1 MTQRTNERVAYHNGE
16 IKPESRVL
24 VSFRDRGFT
33 MGEAVFDTART
44 VRHKP
49 FKLEEHVD
57 RLFRSMRY
65 LQIDAG
71 LGRDEFVS
79 ISHEVL
85 ERNLHL
91 IAPDEDYWLFQRV
104 SPGVRDPFFG
114 EEAGEPTVIVECTP
128 LPLKARA
135 PLFRDGVRVRIPATR
150 RTPPDAMSPRAKTH
164 NYINLQ
170 LADREVRAQDPQ
182 AWAILLDHDG
192 NIAEGLGSNIFFV
205 RDGELLT
212 PRARFVLPGISRET
226 VFDLAGEEGHR
237 GARDRPRPV
246 RRFHLRRVLPDLDEP
261 VHGAGVVGQRPPG
274 RRRSRAGTGHH
285 AARRSLQAPA
295 RLRLRGAVHQ
305 QALIRARLEPTRHAP
320 GRRPWDRG
328 RPA

>member
-1 MTQRTNERVAYHNGE
+1 MNQRTNERVAYHNGE

-49 FKLEEHVD
+49 FMLEEHVD

-79 ISHEVL
+79 ISNEVL

-104 SPGVRDPFFG
+104 SPGARDPFFG
-114 EEAGEPTVIVECTP
+114 ERAGEPTVIVECTP

-150 RTPPDAMSPRAKTH
+150 RTPPDAVSPRAKTQ

-170 LADREVRAQDPQ
+170 LADREVRAQDPD

-226 VFDLAGEEGHR
+226 VIDLAGRRGHR
-237 GARDRPRPV
+237 GARDRPRYV
-246 RRFHLRRVLPDLDEP
+246 RRLHLRRVLPDLDEP

-274 RRRSRAGTGHH
+274 R
-285 AARRSLQAPA
+285 
-295 RLRLRGAVHQ
+295 
-305 QALIRARLEPTRHAP
+305 
-320 GRRPWDRG
+320 
-328 RPA
+328 

>member
-33 MGEAVFDTART
+33 LGEAVFDTART

-49 FKLEEHVD
+49 FKLEEHID

-71 LGRDEFVS
+71 LGPDEFVS
-79 ISHEVL
+79 ISHDVL

-104 SPGVRDPFFG
+104 SPGIRDPFFG

-170 LADREVRAQDPQ
+170 LADREVRAQDPD

-226 VFDLAGEEGHR
+226 VIDLAGEEGIAVR
-237 GARDRPRPV
+237 EADLDLYDAFTCDECFLTSTSLCMVPVSSVNGRPV
-246 RRFHLRRVLPDLDEP
+246 GDGAVPGP
-261 VHGAGVVGQRPPG
+261 V
-274 RRRSRAGTGHH
+274 T
-285 AARRSLQAPA
+285 A
-295 RLRLRGAVHQ
+295 RLVEAYKRLLDFDFVAQ
-305 QALIRARLEPTRHAP
+305 YTNKL
-320 GRRPWDRG
+320 
-328 RPA
+328 

>member
-24 VSFRDRGFT
+24 VSFRDRGFKF
-33 MGEAVFDTART
+33 GEAVFDTART
-44 VRHKP
+44 VEHKP

-57 RLFRSMRY
+57 RLFQSMRY

-71 LGRDEFVS
+71 LTRSEFLS
-79 ISHEVL
+79 ISNEVL

-91 IAPDEDYWLFQRV
+91 IGPDDDYWLFQRV
-104 SPGVRDPFFG
+104 TPGTADPFLG
-114 EEAGEPTVIVECTP
+114 EEAAEPTVIVECTP

-135 PLFRDGVRVRIPATR
+135 PLFRDGVRVQVPATR
-150 RTPPDAMSPRAKTH
+150 RTPPDAVSPRAKTQ

-170 LADREVRAQDPQ
+170 LADREVRSQDPN
-182 AWAILLDHDG
+182 AWAVLLDHDG

-226 VFDLAGEEGHR
+226 VIDLAGEEGIAVHET
-237 GARDRPRPV
+237 
-246 RRFHLRRVLPDLDEP
+246 DLDLFDAFTCDECFMTSTSLCMVP
-261 VHGAGVVGQRPPG
+261 VSSINGRPIGDGSVPG
-274 RRRSRAGTGHH
+274 PVT
-285 AARRSLQAPA
+285 A
-295 RLRLRGAVHQ
+295 RLVEAYKRLLDFDFVAQ
-305 QALIRARLEPTRHAP
+305 YTNML
-320 GRRPWDRG
+320 
-328 RPA
+328 

>member
-1 MTQRTNERVAYHNGE
+1 MAQLTNERVAYHNGE

-24 VSFRDRGFT
+24 VSFRDRGFKF
-33 MGEAVFDTART
+33 GEAVFDTART

-49 FKLEEHVD
+49 FRLEEHVD

-71 LGRDEFVS
+71 LGRDEMVS
-79 ISHEVL
+79 ISNEVL

-104 SPGVRDPFFG
+104 SPGVADPFLG
-114 EEAGEPTVIVECTP
+114 EEEAEPTVIIECTP

-135 PLFRDGVRVRIPATR
+135 PLYRDGVRVQVPATR
-150 RTPPDAMSPRAKTH
+150 RTPPDAVSPRAKTQ
-164 NYINLQ
+164 NYINL
-170 LADREVRAQDPQ
+170 LIADREVRAQDAH
-182 AWAILLDHDG
+182 AWAVLLDHDG

-226 VFDLAGEEGHR
+226 VIELAGEEGITVHET
-237 GARDRPRPV
+237 
-246 RRFHLRRVLPDLDEP
+246 DLDLFDAFTSDECFLSSTSLCMVP
-261 VHGAGVVGQRPPG
+261 VSSVNGRPIGDGAVPG
-274 RRRSRAGTGHH
+274 PVT
-285 AARRSLQAPA
+285 A
-295 RLRLRGAVHQ
+295 RLMEAYKRLLDFDFVAQ
-305 QALIRARLEPTRHAP
+305 YTNKL
-320 GRRPWDRG
+320 
-328 RPA
+328 

>member
-1 MTQRTNERVAYHNGE
+1 MAQLTNERVAYHNGE

-24 VSFRDRGFT
+24 VSFRDRGFKF
-33 MGEAVFDTART
+33 GEAVFDTART

-49 FKLEEHVD
+49 FRLEEHVD

-71 LGRDEFVS
+71 LSRDQIVS

-104 SPGVRDPFFG
+104 SPGVPDPFLG
-114 EEAGEPTVIVECTP
+114 EDGAEPTVIIECTP

-135 PLFRDGVRVRIPATR
+135 PLYRDGVRVQVPATR
-150 RTPPDAMSPRAKTH
+150 RTPPDAVSPRAKTQ
-164 NYINLQ
+164 NYINL
-170 LADREVRAQDPQ
+170 LIADREVRAQDPQ
-182 AWAILLDHDG
+182 AWAVLLDHDG

-226 VFDLAGEEGHR
+226 VIELAGEEGLAVHET
-237 GARDRPRPV
+237 
-246 RRFHLRRVLPDLDEP
+246 DLDLFDAFTSDECFMTSTSLCMVP
-261 VHGAGVVGQRPPG
+261 VSSVNGRPIGGEMPG
-274 RRRSRAGTGHH
+274 PIT
-285 AARRSLQAPA
+285 A
-295 RLRLRGAVHQ
+295 RLMEAYKRLLDFDFVAQ
-305 QALIRARLEPTRHAP
+305 YTNKL
-320 GRRPWDRG
+320 
-328 RPA
+328 

>member
-33 MGEAVFDTART
+33 LGEAVFDTART

-49 FKLEEHVD
+49 FKLEEHID

-71 LGRDEFVS
+71 LGPDEFVS
-79 ISHEVL
+79 ISHDVL

-104 SPGVRDPFFG
+104 SPGIRDPFFG

-170 LADREVRAQDPQ
+170 LADREVRAQDPD

-226 VFDLAGEEGHR
+226 VIDLAGEVGIAVREADLDLYDAFTCDECFLTSTSLCMVPVSSVNG
-237 GARDRPRPV
+237 RPV
-246 RRFHLRRVLPDLDEP
+246 GDGAVPGP
-261 VHGAGVVGQRPPG
+261 V
-274 RRRSRAGTGHH
+274 T
-285 AARRSLQAPA
+285 A
-295 RLRLRGAVHQ
+295 RLVEAYKRLLDFDFVAQ
-305 QALIRARLEPTRHAP
+305 YTNKL
-320 GRRPWDRG
+320 
-328 RPA
+328 

>member
-24 VSFRDRGFT
+24 VSFRDRGFKF
-33 MGEAVFDTART
+33 GEAVFDTART
-44 VRHKP
+44 VEHKP

-71 LGRDEFVS
+71 LTRSELLS
-79 ISHEVL
+79 ISSEVL

-91 IAPDEDYWLFQRV
+91 IGPDDDYWLFQRV
-104 SPGVRDPFFG
+104 SPGTADPFLG
-114 EEAGEPTVIVECTP
+114 EEAAEPTVIVECTP

-135 PLFRDGVRVRIPATR
+135 PLFRDGVRVQIPATR
-150 RTPPDAMSPRAKTH
+150 RTPPDAVSPRAKTQ

-170 LADREVRAQDPQ
+170 LADREVRSQDPN
-182 AWAILLDHDG
+182 AWAVLLDHDG

-205 RDGELLT
+205 RDDELLT

-226 VFDLAGEEGHR
+226 VIDLAGEEGIAVHET
-237 GARDRPRPV
+237 
-246 RRFHLRRVLPDLDEP
+246 DLDLFDAFTCDECFMTSTSLCMVP
-261 VHGAGVVGQRPPG
+261 VSSINGRPIGDGSVPG
-274 RRRSRAGTGHH
+274 PVT
-285 AARRSLQAPA
+285 A
-295 RLRLRGAVHQ
+295 RLVEAYKRLLDFDFVAQ
-305 QALIRARLEPTRHAP
+305 YTNKL
-320 GRRPWDRG
+320 
-328 RPA
+328 

>member
-44 VRHKP
+44 IRHKP

-79 ISHEVL
+79 VSHEVL

-104 SPGVRDPFFG
+104 SPGARDPFFG
-114 EEAGEPTVIVECTP
+114 ERAGEPTVIVECTP

-150 RTPPDAMSPRAKTH
+150 RTPPDAVSPRAKTQ

-170 LADREVRAQDPQ
+170 LADREVRAQDPD

-226 VFDLAGEEGHR
+226 VIDLAADEGIAVHET
-237 GARDRPRPV
+237 
-246 RRFHLRRVLPDLDEP
+246 DLDLFDAFTSDECFLTSTSLCMVP
-261 VHGAGVVGQRPPG
+261 VASVNGRPMGDGAVPG
-274 RRRSRAGTGHH
+274 PVT
-285 AARRSLQAPA
+285 A
-295 RLRLRGAVHQ
+295 RLVGAYKRLLDFDFVAQ
-305 QALIRARLEPTRHAP
+305 YTSKL
-320 GRRPWDRG
+320 
-328 RPA
+328 

>member
-1 MTQRTNERVAYHNGE
+1 MVQFANERVAYHNGE

-24 VSFRDRGFT
+24 VSFRDRGFKY
-33 MGEAVFDTART
+33 GEAVFDTART

-71 LGRDEFVS
+71 LTRSEIVS
-79 ISHEVL
+79 ISREVL
-85 ERNLHL
+85 ARNLHL
-91 IAPDEDYWLFQRV
+91 LAPDEDYWLFQRV
-104 SPGVRDPFFG
+104 SPGVADPFSG
-114 EEAGEPTVIVECTP
+114 DGAAAPTVIVECTP

-135 PLFRDGVRVRIPATR
+135 PLYRDGVRVQIPATR
-150 RTPPDAMSPRAKTH
+150 RTPPDAVSPRAKTQ

-170 LADREVRAQDPQ
+170 IADREVRAQDPH

-226 VFDLAGEEGHR
+226 VIELAGAEGI
-237 GARDRPRPV
+237 AV
-246 RRFHLRRVLPDLDEP
+246 RETDLDLFDAFTSDECFLTSTSLCMAP
-261 VHGAGVVGQRPPG
+261 VASVNGRAVGGGGVPG
-274 RRRSRAGTGHH
+274 PVT
-285 AARRSLQAPA
+285 A
-295 RLRLRGAVHQ
+295 RLMEAYKRLLDFDFVAQ
-305 QALIRARLEPTRHAP
+305 YTNKL
-320 GRRPWDRG
+320 
-328 RPA
+328 